1 MIRKLKLLVWRGAWR
16 PHVVLLR
23 LVESRS
29 EDRIMGERSFP
40 YSPGIHD
47 GVEWYLYRLV
57 EFKYVREN
65 FDVGNG
71 RYFGTILYLPG
82 EGP

>member
-1 MIRKLKLLVWRGAWR
+1 MCGAWR

-23 LVESRS
+23 LVESQFGGP
-29 EDRIMGERSFP
+29 DHGERSFP

-47 GVEWYLYRLV
+47 GVEWYLYRFV

-65 FDVGNG
+65 SDMGND
-71 RYFGTILYLPG
+71 
-82 EGP
+82 